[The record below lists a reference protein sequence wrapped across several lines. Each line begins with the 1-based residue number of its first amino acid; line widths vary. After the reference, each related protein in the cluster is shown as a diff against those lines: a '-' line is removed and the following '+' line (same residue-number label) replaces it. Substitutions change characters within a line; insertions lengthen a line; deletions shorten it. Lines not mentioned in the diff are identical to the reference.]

1 MVPPRVGV
9 DLCDNSF
16 LEVYI
21 MSKENITE
29 TAADVAESPVEY
41 IDSPVDISL
50 SLDDALALQ
59 HDLQREKVRRILW
72 YIYTGI
78 SWFLTLFLWSA
89 NWLLAL
95 VIAIAWIV
103 VCAIRNR
110 KHPLK
115 LEVYFGLPGSGKT
128 TMCAALTKDAFKRGI
143 PTYTNVP
150 VVGAYQL
157 DPKSDLGFADIH
169 DAQILID
176 EAGIE
181 YNSRNF
187 KAMPQ
192 ETIAWLKL
200 HRHYKCSV
208 KVFSQSYNDMDITMR
223 RLAYNFYLVR
233 RSIIPGVFCCIP
245 IRRSIGINQMT
256 QEICD
261 TYRFDPLVLR
271 IFTTK
276 RFIGRKYWHM
286 FDSYDAPKLP
296 EKKFAK
302 WTKAECGQDGVQVK
316 ADVML

>member
-1 MVPPRVGV
+1 MN
-9 DLCDNSF
+9 D
-16 LEVYI
+16 
-21 MSKENITE
+21 T
-29 TAADVAESPVEY
+29 T
-41 IDSPVDISL
+41 L

-59 HDLQREKVRRILW
+59 HDLQREKVKRIIWWSYTALSWTATICLW
-72 YIYTGI
+72 SF
-78 SWFLTLFLWSA
+78 SWFVATL
-89 NWLLAL
+89 
-95 VIAIAWIV
+95 IAFAWIII
-103 VCAIRNR
+103 CIIRNR
-110 KHPLK
+110 KHSIK

-128 TMCAALTKDAFKRGI
+128 TMCAAFTERAFKKGI

-157 DPKSDLGFADIH
+157 DPKSDLGYNHIEN
-169 DAQILID
+169 AQILID

-187 KAMPQ
+187 KTMSQ

-233 RSIIPGVFCCIP
+233 RSIIPGVFCSIP

-261 TYRFDPLVLR
+261 TYHFDPPLLR
-271 IFTTK
+271 LFTTK
-276 RFIGRKYWHM
+276 RFIGRKYWKM
-286 FDSYDAPKLP
+286 FDSYDAPKLA
-296 EKKFAK
+296 EKTFAR
-302 WTKAECGQDGVQVK
+302 WTKAQCGQDGMQLK
-316 ADVML
+316 ADVMA